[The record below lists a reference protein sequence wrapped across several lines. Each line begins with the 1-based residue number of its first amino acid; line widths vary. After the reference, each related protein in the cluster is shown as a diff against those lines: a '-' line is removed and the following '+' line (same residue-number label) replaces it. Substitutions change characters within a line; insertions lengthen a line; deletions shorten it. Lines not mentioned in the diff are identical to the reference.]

1 MPKIILIRNDYPDN
15 HALLNVLNYAMRSQ
29 FYDGYALDPDR
40 AYRQM
45 MMVKNAYHKVD
56 GVQLLHFIISFSD
69 YEACILDMNEMLD
82 VGWWAAQYFK
92 GFQSVYALHSDT
104 RHFHLHIVVNTVSF
118 EDGHRYSDGDLTFWA
133 MKKGLQERFRKSDVG
148 VYRSYPRS
156 NVNQYMDDEDRDAFL
171 RIG

>member
-15 HALLNVLNYAMRSQ
+15 HALLSVLNYAMRSQ

-104 RHFHLHIVVNTVSF
+104 RYFHLHIVVNTVRF

-133 MKKGLQERFRKSDVG
+133 MKKGLQEQFRKSDVG

-156 NVNQYMDDEDRDAFL
+156 NVNQYIDDEDRDSFL